1 MKKIQILFIIL
12 MSSTLL
18 LSENPGVEPEYYYPE
33 QDEEFVCPL
42 LADIETESSIDRE
55 REIIINWLIFASIIF
70 AVLHIIT
77 LRLVLK
83 HIKSTKKDDESC

>member
-1 MKKIQILFIIL
+1 MKKIQILFIIVML
-12 MSSTLL
+12 STMLY
-18 LSENPGVEPEYYYPE
+18 SENPGVEAENYYPE

-42 LADIETESSIDRE
+42 LSDIETEGSIDRE

-83 HIKSTKKDDESC
+83 HIKRSKKEESK